1 MWYSDYKDSFSLLNM
16 KTLVLHWKINKSK
29 AKRSFKSLDLVGA
42 LLKPSFLHQVELKSG
57 SSYDATIRD
66 VDEKADIALIQID
79 TPVSTRSFMI
89 GD

>member
-1 MWYSDYKDSFSLLNM
+1 M
-16 KTLVLHWKINKSK
+16 V
-29 AKRSFKSLDLVGA
+29 DLVGA

-79 TPVSTRSFMI
+79 TPVSTCSFMI

>member
-1 MWYSDYKDSFSLLNM
+1 M
-16 KTLVLHWKINKSK
+16 KTSVLHWKINKSK
-29 AKRSFKSLDLVGA
+29 AKRSFKSLSMVDLVGA

-79 TPVSTRSFMI
+79 TPVSTCSFMI